1 MRALVDDRVCGF
13 FDEITA
19 EHDDGLVGAGRG
31 HDDDEVVVGMAGA
44 GMLYQ
49 GNTVAEVDAGMHADV
64 VGYAQRVDGVI
75 DLVGVGTVLQGVGP
89 DRVGS
94 RTQCRRHGRS
104 GVVLGGG
111 ELTGTQNMVEVVMG
125 HHQMGDFAAS
135 QFGDIVGNCCGLGQR
150 GAAVHQQHAGH
161 TDDQPD
167 GDIEERQP
175 APVHLGGQALPVVV
189 LEGHDGRLGFTIQNR
204 KGELMTSGGFDPN
217 AQDPNAYGQ
226 QSQPSYPPPPPPPPP
241 YGQPYGQPMPGAYP
255 PPQPNPYGGGPGGY
269 PQQPPAGWGAQPG
282 GLGIR
287 FGARIIDGLIVG
299 LVAGLLSTMFD
310 ASSRYFVS
318 GLFTGV
324 LMFVYF
330 VAMEV
335 TQSRT
340 IGKMAL
346 GLSVRGP
353 GGAPKPDVRQSAIR
367 NAFTLLPILPYI
379 GGLLGLIAI
388 IVIAVTI
395 NNSPTKQGK
404 HDEMAGGTQVVK
416 G

>member
-1 MRALVDDRVCGF
+1 
-13 FDEITA
+13 
-19 EHDDGLVGAGRG
+19 
-31 HDDDEVVVGMAGA
+31 
-44 GMLYQ
+44 
-49 GNTVAEVDAGMHADV
+49 
-64 VGYAQRVDGVI
+64 
-75 DLVGVGTVLQGVGP
+75 
-89 DRVGS
+89 
-94 RTQCRRHGRS
+94 
-104 GVVLGGG
+104 
-111 ELTGTQNMVEVVMG
+111 
-125 HHQMGDFAAS
+125 
-135 QFGDIVGNCCGLGQR
+135 
-150 GAAVHQQHAGH
+150 
-161 TDDQPD
+161 
-167 GDIEERQP
+167 
-175 APVHLGGQALPVVV
+175 
-189 LEGHDGRLGFTIQNR
+189 
-204 KGELMTSGGFDPN
+204 MTSGGFDPN